1 MSEAP
6 HYLSDVW
13 AVVPVK
19 DTHTAKQRLAAVMK
33 QETRTLLAHAML
45 EDVLA
50 AVAAAA
56 LAGLVVVTADPAA
69 MEIARRHGARFL
81 SAGGER
87 GQTHAMRYAVETLAA
102 EGRKAILTLPIDIP
116 LVTGE
121 EIDAVIAA
129 ARRDPEF
136 VIVPAHDR
144 QGSNAILCA
153 PPAHVPLSFGN
164 HSFEPHLEAARRQGI
179 EPRVV
184 ELPGIGLD
192 IDNPP
197 DLAAF
202 LAIPSQTRTRRLL
215 DSLDEDARIALGG
228 LSPVR
233 RE

>member
-6 HYLSDVW
+6 GYLKDIW

-19 DTHTAKQRLAAVMK
+19 DTRAAKQRLAAVMD

-45 EDVLA
+45 EDVLS
-50 AVAAAA
+50 AVAGAAS
-56 LAGLVVVTADPAA
+56 LAGLVVVTADPLATQ
-69 MEIARRHGARFL
+69 IAQRYGARLL
-81 SAGGER
+81 SEGGEE
-87 GQTHAMRYAVETLAA
+87 GQTHAMRYAVEVLAA
-102 EGRKAILTLPIDIP
+102 EGRRAILTLPIDVP
-116 LVTGE
+116 LITPP

-129 ARRDPEF
+129 ARREPEF

-164 HSFEPHLEAARRQGI
+164 HSFTPHLAAARQRGL
-179 EPRVV
+179 EPCVV

-192 IDNPP
+192 IDSPA

-202 LAIPSQTRTRRLL
+202 LAVPSQTRTRRLL
-215 DSLDEDARIALGG
+215 DG
-228 LSPVR
+228 LKP
-233 RE
+233 